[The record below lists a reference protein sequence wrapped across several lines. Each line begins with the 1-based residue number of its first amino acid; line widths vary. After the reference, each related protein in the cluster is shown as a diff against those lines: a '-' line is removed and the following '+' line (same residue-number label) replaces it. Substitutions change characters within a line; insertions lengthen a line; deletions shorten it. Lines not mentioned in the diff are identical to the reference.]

1 MRPFDPLL
9 KSPHLLTIAGNFW
22 PRNLDVVR
30 FPVRER
36 WFDTVPG
43 VKVLVHSQYP
53 PGDRRGELI
62 VVHGLE
68 GSSQAGYA
76 QSAAQAGLCAGFA
89 VHRFNMRSCGGT
101 EAFSGRTLY
110 HSGQTDDLLTVA
122 GQIAA
127 EGGGPIYLIG
137 YSLGGNVA
145 LKLAGELG
153 AAGSDLISG
162 VCAISTPI
170 DLAACV
176 EQLGKPWN
184 YLYARRFL
192 KRLKARVIQKERLC
206 PGSFAIGRM
215 DSVRT
220 VYGFDD
226 VFTAASFG
234 FGSADRYYATQS
246 SNRYLEN
253 IRVPALLVQAK
264 DDPLIPFRV
273 YDHPAFRR
281 NGWLELAATE
291 HGGHVGY
298 LSRGSP
304 RFWLDER
311 MIEWL
316 NKVGNKAWA
325 NCVS

>member
-1 MRPFDPLL
+1 M
-9 KSPHLLTIAGNFW
+9 
-22 PRNLDVVR
+22 
-30 FPVRER
+30 
-36 WFDTVPG
+36 
-43 VKVLVHSQYP
+43 
-53 PGDRRGELI
+53 
-62 VVHGLE
+62 VHGLE

-76 QSAAQAGLCAGFA
+76 QSAAQAGLSAGFA

-110 HSGQTDDLLTVA
+110 HSGQTEDLLSVA
-122 GQIAA
+122 VQMAS
-127 EGGGPIYLIG
+127 EGRGPIFLVG
-137 YSLGGNVA
+137 YSLGGNVV

-153 AAGSDLISG
+153 SSGRHLISG
-162 VCAISTPI
+162 VCAVSTPI

-184 YLYARRFL
+184 VLYARRFL
-192 KRLKARVIQKERLC
+192 RRLKERVMRKELLC

-215 DSVRT
+215 DHVRT
-220 VYGFDD
+220 VYDFDD

-246 SNRYLEN
+246 SNQFLED
-253 IRVPALLVQAK
+253 IRVPALLIQAK

-273 YDHPAFRR
+273 YDHPAFGR
-281 NGWLELAATE
+281 NGRLELTATE

-298 LSRGSP
+298 LCRGPS

-311 MIEWL
+311 IIEWL
-316 NKVGNKAWA
+316 NKVGNKAAA